1 MLACLCSAEKPF
13 LDSKTYLLQSLNSST
28 EQGKE
33 AESLIK
39 TSFLPVLFIHWIKI
53 G

>member
-1 MLACLCSAEKPF
+1 MLACLSSVEKPL
-13 LDSKTYLLQSLNSST
+13 LDSKAYLLQSLNSSA
-28 EQGKE
+28 EWGKE
-33 AESLIK
+33 VGSFIK